1 MTFLVN
7 VESEPRTGKYV
18 LQRAL
23 VQNAGFGYGN
33 EPVGETLYTC
43 LQHDFDAWK
52 FEYLLARILSV
63 VIPTHESAVVC
74 VGRMAKHTLVH
85 ACYAVGLIDARQ
97 KRVLDACCDL
107 FLETLPIPQVTVYA
121 SSDPHTMACF
131 PEGMPSTFVSRYS
144 TSQGTKAHYFS
155 SCVLRV
161 ERIKRIFESYVSSLS
176 SSSLIRVDSARGFTD
191 AVVLAS
197 FLREVTNAKEVWS
210 NQGSEARGSPRP
222 PPLPPP
228 TPSDDDDEDDIE
240 DSIQS

>member
-23 VQNAGFGYGN
+23 VQNAGFVYGN

-43 LQHDFDAWK
+43 LQQNFDAWK

-63 VIPTHESAVVC
+63 VIPTQDESATVVC

-85 ACYAVGLIDARQ
+85 ACYAVGLIDTRQ

-107 FLETLPIPQVTVYA
+107 FLETLPVPQVTVYA

-144 TSQGTKAHYFS
+144 TSQGTKSHYFS
-155 SCVLRV
+155 ACVVRV
-161 ERIKRIFESYVSSLS
+161 ERIKRVFESYMSSLPS
-176 SSSLIRVDSARGFTD
+176 SALIRVDSSRGFTD

-210 NQGSEARGSPRP
+210 NQGSEARGSP
-222 PPLPPP
+222 PLPPP
-228 TPSDDDDEDDIE
+228 TTAHEDDDR

>member
-23 VQNAGFGYGN
+23 VQNAGFVYGN
-33 EPVGETLYTC
+33 EPVGETLYMC
-43 LQHDFDAWK
+43 LQQDFDAWK

-74 VGRMAKHTLVH
+74 VGRMAKHTLVR

-155 SCVLRV
+155 TCVVRV
-161 ERIKRIFESYVSSLS
+161 ERIKHVFESYMSSLS
-176 SSSLIRVDSARGFTD
+176 SSSSFLIRVDSARGFTD

-210 NQGSEARGSPRP
+210 NQGSEARGC
-222 PPLPPP
+222 P
-228 TPSDDDDEDDIE
+228 TDDDDDDQ